1 MAWRTGAADNDAD
14 LDERGGPGQA
24 ERPPIGAANVLSES
38 NHQTGFQ
45 RRSAISSTDG
55 SRHGQSN
62 GRSGTRLAKGGW
74 MPKIPIAAA
83 AKRAWIVL
91 VVLAVVAVSGFCVY
105 RLRGIFGVHDNRPIT
120 SGVAD
125 DIKPFNPKH
134 VVYEVYGPPGTMANI
149 NYLDIN
155 AQPRQASNV
164 PLPWTLS
171 VITTLP
177 SVSVNVVAQG
187 DSDQIGCRIIVND
200 VVKDERS
207 ADGVRAQTFCIV
219 KSA

>member
-1 MAWRTGAADNDAD
+1 
-14 LDERGGPGQA
+14 
-24 ERPPIGAANVLSES
+24 
-38 NHQTGFQ
+38 
-45 RRSAISSTDG
+45 
-55 SRHGQSN
+55 
-62 GRSGTRLAKGGW
+62 
-74 MPKIPIAAA
+74 MPKIAVANMVKKVWIALV
-83 AKRAWIVL
+83 IVL
-91 VVLAVVAVSGFCVY
+91 VVAIAAFCVT
-105 RLRGIFGVHDNRPIT
+105 RLRTFFGNHDNRPIT
-120 SGVAD
+120 SGIAD
-125 DIKPFNPKH
+125 EIKPFNPKH

-155 AQPRQASNV
+155 AQPRRVDNV

-171 VITTLP
+171 VTTTLP

-207 ADGVRAQTFCIV
+207 NSGVRAETFCIV

>member
-1 MAWRTGAADNDAD
+1 
-14 LDERGGPGQA
+14 
-24 ERPPIGAANVLSES
+24 
-38 NHQTGFQ
+38 
-45 RRSAISSTDG
+45 
-55 SRHGQSN
+55 
-62 GRSGTRLAKGGW
+62 
-74 MPKIPIAAA
+74 MPKIPVAAA
-83 AKRAWIVL
+83 AKKVWIAL
-91 VVLAVVAVSGFCVY
+91 VVVVVVAVAGFCVY
-105 RLRGIFGVHDNRPIT
+105 RLRGIFGVHDTRPIT
-120 SGVAD
+120 SGMAD

-134 VVYEVYGPPGTMANI
+134 VVYEVYGPPGTTANI

-155 AQPRQASNV
+155 AQPQKVSNV

-187 DSDQIGCRIIVND
+187 DSDQIGCRIVVND

-207 ADGVRAQTFCIV
+207 TTGERAQTFCIV

>member
-1 MAWRTGAADNDAD
+1 MAWRTATGENTP
-14 LDERGGPGQA
+14 E
-24 ERPPIGAANVLSES
+24 LSEHPGP
-38 NHQTGFQ
+38 HQTVPSPNGAPQVAGEPTAPVGRQ
-45 RRSAISSTDG
+45 RQPDRRRNSPV
-55 SRHGQSN
+55 
-62 GRSGTRLAKGGW
+62 GTAVK
-74 MPKIPIAAA
+74 KF
-83 AKRAWIVL
+83 WIVL
-91 VVLAVVAVSGFCVY
+91 VIVAVIAVAGFCVS
-105 RLRGIFGVHDNRPIT
+105 RLRTFFGDHDNRPIT
-120 SGVAD
+120 SGSAN

-155 AQPRQASNV
+155 AQPRRIDNV

-177 SVSVNVVAQG
+177 SVSVNVVAQATT
-187 DSDQIGCRIIVND
+187 DQIGCRIIVND

-207 ADGVRAQTFCIV
+207 AEGVKAQTFCVV